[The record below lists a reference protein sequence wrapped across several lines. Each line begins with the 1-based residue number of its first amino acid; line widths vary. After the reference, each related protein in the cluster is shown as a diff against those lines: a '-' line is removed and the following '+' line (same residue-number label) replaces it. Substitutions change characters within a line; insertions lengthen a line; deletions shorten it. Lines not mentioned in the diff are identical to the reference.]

1 MRKLRAYYERF
12 QGWLATPQARAALF
26 VVLGLFVAT
35 HAGAALAEPLGG
47 TTADFQNYAKN
58 TTNQTAILIDIFNY
72 IAFLSGCILAGL
84 GINELRLVSE
94 GSGSD
99 GLKMRHPIAKLGFGG
114 ILMAVPYMTAVA
126 QGTFDGGTSA
136 IFEMFNM
143 NAYKFNPSGT
153 GGIKNNGISG
163 LIAHGVN
170 ETMILIDV
178 ANVAAFI
185 IGVFFVVRGIQ
196 MLRAHIENP
205 GQTQLPDSLK
215 RLAVG
220 GALLSFPII
229 VNVIYNTFGA
239 GGTGSS
245 ALANTGWTA
254 NAGSGAGSLDGMMVS
269 FISDIANPAY
279 SAIELFCYLAG
290 ILMVLFAMQR
300 LVRTAQDGPRGPLGF
315 GTITMFVVAG
325 CLLSFPQLLSALD
338 MSLLGGGQALT
349 KVEFMSGT
357 GVDAAQL
364 QNAKNVFSAVL
375 AFMAVIG
382 FLSVVRG
389 LFLLKGFAEGAQGA
403 SMMSVVTHIVA
414 GSIAINLGSFINAV
428 QTSLGITS
436 FPVTF
441 N

>member
-1 MRKLRAYYERF
+1 M
-12 QGWLATPQARAALF
+12 
-26 VVLGLFVAT
+26 
-35 HAGAALAEPLGG
+35 
-47 TTADFQNYAKN
+47 
-58 TTNQTAILIDIFNY
+58 
-72 IAFLSGCILAGL
+72 
-84 GINELRLVSE
+84 
-94 GSGSD
+94 
-99 GLKMRHPIAKLGFGG
+99 
-114 ILMAVPYMTAVA
+114 
-126 QGTFDGGTSA
+126 
-136 IFEMFNM
+136 
-143 NAYKFNPSGT
+143 
-153 GGIKNNGISG
+153 
-163 LIAHGVN
+163 
-170 ETMILIDV
+170 
-178 ANVAAFI
+178 
-185 IGVFFVVRGIQ
+185 
-196 MLRAHIENP
+196 
-205 GQTQLPDSLK
+205 
-215 RLAVG
+215 
-220 GALLSFPII
+220 
-229 VNVIYNTFGA
+229 
-239 GGTGSS
+239 
-245 ALANTGWTA
+245 
-254 NAGSGAGSLDGMMVS
+254 
-269 FISDIANPAY
+269 
-279 SAIELFCYLAG
+279 
-290 ILMVLFAMQR
+290 MVLFAMQR
-300 LVRTAQDGPRGPLGF
+300 LVRMAQDGPHGPLGF